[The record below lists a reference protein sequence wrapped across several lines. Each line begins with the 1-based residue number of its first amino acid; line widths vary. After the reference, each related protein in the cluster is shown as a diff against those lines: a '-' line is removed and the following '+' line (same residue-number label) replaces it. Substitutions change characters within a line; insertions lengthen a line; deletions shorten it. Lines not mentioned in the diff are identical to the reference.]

1 MISVQNL
8 TKRFGETVAVNN
20 LSFDVDQGEL
30 FGLIGPDGAGKT
42 TTLRVISTA
51 MLPTSGQVTVNNL
64 DVARESEAV
73 KAIIGYMPQRF
84 ALYPDLTVI
93 ENLNFFADVFGSPR
107 AEREKLVARLLGF
120 ARLTEFQSRQ
130 ARNLSGGMQK
140 KLALA
145 ATLMHHPQV
154 LLLDEP
160 TTGVDPVSRREFWDL
175 LTEIHLEGVTI
186 VICTP
191 YLDEAERCTRVG
203 LQSRGE
209 LIACDAPGK
218 LREGIGAT
226 VMEAQSDQA
235 LQARRL
241 IEKSAGVLGVSTHGN
256 SLRLFVDHPERQ
268 TELESRWS
276 AGGIQVEN
284 VRVVKP
290 RLEDAFI
297 LMLQKTVNAAQ

>member
-20 LSFDVDQGEL
+20 LTFDVDRGAL

-93 ENLNFFADVFGSPR
+93 ENLSFFADVFGSPR
-107 AEREKLVARLLGF
+107 AERQKRVARLLGF

-145 ATLMHHPQV
+145 ATLMHHPRV
-154 LLLDEP
+154 LL
-160 TTGVDPVSRREFWDL
+160 
-175 LTEIHLEGVTI
+175 
-186 VICTP
+186 
-191 YLDEAERCTRVG
+191 
-203 LQSRGE
+203 
-209 LIACDAPGK
+209 
-218 LREGIGAT
+218 
-226 VMEAQSDQA
+226 
-235 LQARRL
+235 
-241 IEKSAGVLGVSTHGN
+241 
-256 SLRLFVDHPERQ
+256 
-268 TELESRWS
+268 
-276 AGGIQVEN
+276 
-284 VRVVKP
+284 
-290 RLEDAFI
+290 
-297 LMLQKTVNAAQ
+297 